1 MLWSLWWRT
10 PTTGKIPWSGRSSC
24 PESLLKPC
32 SDPSELLY
40 SQNFLH
46 PAASSPQ
53 LSFRPVAANPP
64 ATYALHFRHRSLRA
78 EDFSCIAN
86 TAVYRFFPSCPSAHV
101 AAKRRRSSYSSWP
114 AFPRFFWLFFA
125 TPWSLGCSCR
135 GLLLATT
142 RYSISALGSGF
153 PIILPSTGGLP
164 SP

>member
-78 EDFSCIAN
+78 EDFLMYCEHCGLQI
-86 TAVYRFFPSCPSAHV
+86 FPKLPVCTRCGETSAD
-101 AAKRRRSSYSSWP
+101 RQ
-114 AFPRFFWLFFA
+114 
-125 TPWSLGCSCR
+125 LGKN
-135 GLLLATT
+135 L
-142 RYSISALGSGF
+142 
-153 PIILPSTGGLP
+153 
-164 SP
+164 